1 MKHLFIKY
9 KELIIYIIVGIITT
23 LVNFTVYY
31 VSTRIFNLSPYI
43 SNIIAW
49 MIAVTFAF
57 ITNKLVVFKSMNKNT
72 QTILKEGISFISM
85 RLISLG
91 FDMATMYI
99 IISIMHWNDLIGKI
113 ISQVIVVILNYIFS
127 KLYIFKPK

>member
-127 KLYIFKPK
+127 KLYIFKSK